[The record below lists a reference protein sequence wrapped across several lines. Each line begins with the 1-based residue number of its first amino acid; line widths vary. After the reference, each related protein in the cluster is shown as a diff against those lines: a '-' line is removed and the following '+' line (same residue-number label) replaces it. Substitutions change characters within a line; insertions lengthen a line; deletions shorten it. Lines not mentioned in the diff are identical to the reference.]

1 MNVYEKALRDLFGKS
16 EELKDIKYTGRTCLA
31 RLDKDLRVKLQFVTT
46 GTAGNYTAICAS
58 IINRTDG
65 VVDKQTFRF
74 RDMVP
79 ARSGSQAFGL
89 QYPYIWEYNG
99 DPEWYGQPLSAKE
112 KQLVRD
118 SILDYVEMYM
128 EPEMTMS
135 SQSM

>member
-46 GTAGNYTAICAS
+46 GTAGNYTVICAS

-99 DPEWYGQPLSAKE
+99 NPEWYGQPLSTKE

-128 EPEMTMS
+128 EQDMEMLEQVM
-135 SQSM
+135 

>member
-89 QYPYIWEYNG
+89 QYPYIWEYIGN
-99 DPEWYGQPLSAKE
+99 PEWYGQPLSAKE

-128 EPEMTMS
+128 EQDMEMPEQVM
-135 SQSM
+135 

>member
-99 DPEWYGQPLSAKE
+99 NPEWYGQPLSTKE

-128 EPEMTMS
+128 EQDMAMS
-135 SQSM
+135 GQVM

>member
-1 MNVYEKALRDLFGKS
+1 MNIYEKALRDLFGKN

-99 DPEWYGQPLSAKE
+99 NPEWYGQPLSTKE

-128 EPEMTMS
+128 EQDMAMS
-135 SQSM
+135 EQVM

>member
-16 EELKDIKYTGRTCLA
+16 EELKDIKYTGRSCLA

-99 DPEWYGQPLSAKE
+99 NPEWYGQPLSTKE

-118 SILDYVEMYM
+118 SILEYVEMYM
-128 EPEMTMS
+128 EQDMEMPEQVM
-135 SQSM
+135 

>member
-16 EELKDIKYTGRTCLA
+16 EELKDTKYTGRTCLA

-74 RDMVP
+74 QDMVP

-99 DPEWYGQPLSAKE
+99 TPEWYGQPLSTKE

-118 SILDYVEMYM
+118 SILEYVEMYM
-128 EPEMTMS
+128 EQDMAMS
-135 SQSM
+135 EQVM

>member
-46 GTAGNYTAICAS
+46 GTAGNYTAISAS

-99 DPEWYGQPLSAKE
+99 NPEWYGQPLSAKE

-128 EPEMTMS
+128 EQDMEMPEQVM
-135 SQSM
+135 

>member
-79 ARSGSQAFGL
+79 ARAGSQAFGL

-99 DPEWYGQPLSAKE
+99 NPEWYGQPLSTKE

-128 EPEMTMS
+128 EQDMEMPEQVM
-135 SQSM
+135 

>member
-1 MNVYEKALRDLFGKS
+1 MNVYEKTLRELFGKC
-16 EELKDIKYTGRTCLA
+16 EELSDAKFTGKTCLA

-58 IINRTDG
+58 IINRIDG

-99 DPEWYGQPLSAKE
+99 NPEWYGQPLSIKE

-118 SILDYVEMYM
+118 SILDYVGMYM
-128 EPEMTMS
+128 EQDMS
-135 SQSM
+135 MAGQSM

>member
-1 MNVYEKALRDLFGKS
+1 MNVYEKTLWDLFGKS
-16 EELKDIKYTGRTCLA
+16 EDLKDIKYTGRACLA

-58 IINRTDG
+58 IINRVDG

-99 DPEWYGQPLSAKE
+99 NPEWYGQPLSTKE

-118 SILDYVEMYM
+118 HILDYVEMYM
-128 EPEMTMS
+128 EQDMAMS
-135 SQSM
+135 GQSM

>member
-99 DPEWYGQPLSAKE
+99 NPEWYGQPLSPKE
-112 KQLVRD
+112 KQVVRD

-128 EPEMTMS
+128 EQDMAMS
-135 SQSM
+135 EQVM

>member
-46 GTAGNYTAICAS
+46 GTAGNYTAISAS

-99 DPEWYGQPLSAKE
+99 NPEWYGQPLSAKE

-128 EPEMTMS
+128 EQDMS
-135 SQSM
+135 MSGQVM

>member
-79 ARSGSQAFGL
+79 ARSGSQSFGL

-99 DPEWYGQPLSAKE
+99 NPEWYGQPLSTKE

-128 EPEMTMS
+128 EQDMAMS
-135 SQSM
+135 EQVM

>member
-1 MNVYEKALRDLFGKS
+1 MNVYEKALRNLFGKS

-99 DPEWYGQPLSAKE
+99 KPEWYGQPLSAKE

-135 SQSM
+135 GQSM

>member
-99 DPEWYGQPLSAKE
+99 NPEWYGQPLSTKE

-118 SILDYVEMYM
+118 SILDYVEMYIEQDM
-128 EPEMTMS
+128 AMS
-135 SQSM
+135 EQVM

>member
-16 EELKDIKYTGRTCLA
+16 EELKDIKFTGRTCLA

-74 RDMVP
+74 RDMVH
-79 ARSGSQAFGL
+79 ARAGSQAFGL

-99 DPEWYGQPLSAKE
+99 NPEWYGQPLSTKE

-128 EPEMTMS
+128 EQDMS
-135 SQSM
+135 MSGQSM

>member
-16 EELKDIKYTGRTCLA
+16 EELKDIRYTGRTCLA

-46 GTAGNYTAICAS
+46 GTVGNYTAICAS

-99 DPEWYGQPLSAKE
+99 NPEWYGQPLSTKE

-128 EPEMTMS
+128 EQDMAMS
-135 SQSM
+135 EQVM

>member
-46 GTAGNYTAICAS
+46 GTAGNYTAISAS

-99 DPEWYGQPLSAKE
+99 NPEWYGQPLSAKE

-128 EPEMTMS
+128 EQDMAMPEQVM
-135 SQSM
+135 

>member
-31 RLDKDLRVKLQFVTT
+31 QLDKDLRVKLQFVTT

-99 DPEWYGQPLSAKE
+99 KPEWYGQPLSTKE

-118 SILDYVEMYM
+118 SILDYVEMFM

-135 SQSM
+135 GQSM

>member
-99 DPEWYGQPLSAKE
+99 KPEWYGQPLSAKE

-135 SQSM
+135 GQSM

>member
-99 DPEWYGQPLSAKE
+99 NPEWYGQPLSTKE

-128 EPEMTMS
+128 EQDMATSEQVM
-135 SQSM
+135 

>member
-99 DPEWYGQPLSAKE
+99 NPEWYGQPLSAKE

-128 EPEMTMS
+128 EQDMS
-135 SQSM
+135 MSGQSM

>member
-65 VVDKQTFRF
+65 AVDKQTFRF

-99 DPEWYGQPLSAKE
+99 NPEWYGQPLSTKE

-128 EPEMTMS
+128 EQDMEIPEQVM
-135 SQSM
+135 

>member
-46 GTAGNYTAICAS
+46 GTAGNYTAISAS

-99 DPEWYGQPLSAKE
+99 NPEWYGQPLSTKE

-128 EPEMTMS
+128 EQDMAMS
-135 SQSM
+135 EQVM

>member
-99 DPEWYGQPLSAKE
+99 NPEWYGQPLSTKE

-128 EPEMTMS
+128 EQDMSMS

>member
-16 EELKDIKYTGRTCLA
+16 EELKDIKFTGRTCLA

-99 DPEWYGQPLSAKE
+99 NPEWYGQPLSVKE

-128 EPEMTMS
+128 EQDMAIPEQVM
-135 SQSM
+135 

>member
-99 DPEWYGQPLSAKE
+99 NPEWYGQPLSAKE

-135 SQSM
+135 GQSM

>member
-99 DPEWYGQPLSAKE
+99 NPEWYGQPLSTKE

-118 SILDYVEMYM
+118 SILEYVEMYM
-128 EPEMTMS
+128 EQDMTMS
-135 SQSM
+135 EQVM